1 MANAVTD
8 FVAAQATKSTTGQG
22 IAGALA
28 SVAFLIAQHFGQ
40 DATSAAQIAAAVG
53 AAALVL
59 FPQKNDAPPDPKVA
73 LASIAADIARV
84 EELKKAVAAVVAVK
98 QTQAGPSQPGQP

>member
-8 FVAAQATKSTTGQG
+8 FVATQATKSTTGQG

-28 SVAFLIAQHFGQ
+28 SVAFMIAQHFGQ

-59 FPQKNDAPPDPKVA
+59 FPQKNDAVSDPKAA
-73 LASIAADIARV
+73 LAAIAADIARV
-84 EELKKAVAAVVAVK
+84 DELKQAVAAVVAAK
-98 QTQAGPSQPGQP
+98 PAPAQPIQHGQT

>member
-8 FVAAQATKSTTGQG
+8 FVAAQATKSPTGQG

-40 DATSAAQIAAAVG
+40 VATSAAQIAAAVG

-59 FPQKNDAPPDPKVA
+59 FPQKYDAPPDPKVA